1 MQRKSVSFDQFTQNV
16 LDVTSSH
23 CKLTYDELT
32 TSKKKEV
39 VNARSIVAVILRDG
53 GTTYQSIADILKVD
67 VSGAHAYVQMHQSR
81 LSDKSYSL
89 MYSKVLKSIESIE
102 SIDGDIHSKVNN
114 LLVRLEK
121 VENRVNHLTSLLT
134 S

>member
-1 MQRKSVSFDQFTQNV
+1 
-16 LDVTSSH
+16 
-23 CKLTYDELT
+23 LTYDELT

-81 LSDKSYSL
+81 LSDKSFSL